1 MEHGQTLAQAARSSA
16 TLTGEFVVD
25 CHMHNARVAKFFSRF
40 EHYRDLITQMNRIGV
55 TCGVVS
61 NLWTTGEHWQAYP
74 EMLAM
79 CETYP
84 GRFWGYLAPD
94 PHRDDHRTE
103 MEKFA
108 ACPCFRGVKLH
119 PVEHKMDF
127 ECPEYQYV
135 YAWAGEREF
144 PVLLHTWGQEVLRFH
159 KLAQSFPRTIFILGH
174 SGGEEDAV
182 RSAIE
187 VAARHENVYL
197 DTACSYVW
205 YGAVEAMARGA
216 GACKVLYG
224 SDAYWNSMEAAVGRI
239 LLAELTDEEKRQILG
254 LNAKRLF
261 HLDQPQRG

>member
-1 MEHGQTLAQAARSSA
+1 MEHGQTLAQAARSGA

-174 SGGEEDAV
+174 SGGEEDAA

-239 LLAELTDEEKRQILG
+239 LLAELTDEERQILG

>member
-1 MEHGQTLAQAARSSA
+1 MEHGQTLAQAARSGA
-16 TLTGEFVVD
+16 ALTGEFVVD

-61 NLWTTGEHWQAYP
+61 NLWTTDEHWQAYP

-135 YAWAGEREF
+135 YAWAGERGF

>member
-1 MEHGQTLAQAARSSA
+1 MEHGQTLAQAARSGA

-25 CHMHNARVAKFFSRF
+25 CHMHNARVAKFFSRI

-159 KLAQSFPRTIFILGH
+159 KLAQSFPEGRKTRRAAPLRWRPATRTFIWT
-174 SGGEEDAV
+174 
-182 RSAIE
+182 RP
-187 VAARHENVYL
+187 AAMCG
-197 DTACSYVW
+197 TARW
-205 YGAVEAMARGA
+205 RLWRGARAPARCCMARTPIGT
-216 GACKVLYG
+216 L
-224 SDAYWNSMEAAVGRI
+224 WRPQWAAFCW
-239 LLAELTDEEKRQILG
+239 LS
-254 LNAKRLF
+254 
-261 HLDQPQRG
+261 

>member
-1 MEHGQTLAQAARSSA
+1 MEHGQTLAQAARSGA

-174 SGGEEDAV
+174 SGG
-182 RSAIE
+182 
-187 VAARHENVYL
+187 
-197 DTACSYVW
+197 
-205 YGAVEAMARGA
+205 
-216 GACKVLYG
+216 
-224 SDAYWNSMEAAVGRI
+224 
-239 LLAELTDEEKRQILG
+239 
-254 LNAKRLF
+254 
-261 HLDQPQRG
+261 

>member
-1 MEHGQTLAQAARSSA
+1 M
-16 TLTGEFVVD
+16 
-25 CHMHNARVAKFFSRF
+25 
-40 EHYRDLITQMNRIGV
+40 
-55 TCGVVS
+55 
-61 NLWTTGEHWQAYP
+61 
-74 EMLAM
+74 
-79 CETYP
+79 
-84 GRFWGYLAPD
+84 
-94 PHRDDHRTE
+94 
-103 MEKFA
+103 
-108 ACPCFRGVKLH
+108 
-119 PVEHKMDF
+119 
-127 ECPEYQYV
+127 
-135 YAWAGEREF
+135 
-144 PVLLHTWGQEVLRFH
+144 LLHTWGQEVLRFH

-174 SGGEEDAV
+174 SGGEEDAA

-261 HLDQPQRG
+261 HLDQLQRG

>member
-1 MEHGQTLAQAARSSA
+1 MEHGQTLAQAARSGA

-174 SGGEEDAV
+174 SGGEEDAA

-197 DTACSYVW
+197 DTAAAMCGTARW
-205 YGAVEAMARGA
+205 RLWRGARAPARCCMARTPIGT
-216 GACKVLYG
+216 L
-224 SDAYWNSMEAAVGRI
+224 WRPQWAAFCW
-239 LLAELTDEEKRQILG
+239 LS
-254 LNAKRLF
+254 
-261 HLDQPQRG
+261 

>member
-1 MEHGQTLAQAARSSA
+1 MEHGQTLAQAARSGA

-74 EMLAM
+74 EML
-79 CETYP
+79 
-84 GRFWGYLAPD
+84 
-94 PHRDDHRTE
+94 
-103 MEKFA
+103 A

>member
-1 MEHGQTLAQAARSSA
+1 MEHGQTLAQAARSGA

-135 YAWAGEREF
+135 YAWAGERGF

-174 SGGEEDAV
+174 SGGQGSGCLERLEFY
-182 RSAIE
+182 I
-187 VAARHENVYL
+187 
-197 DTACSYVW
+197 CQ
-205 YGAVEAMARGA
+205 YGI
-216 GACKVLYG
+216 C
-224 SDAYWNSMEAAVGRI
+224 
-239 LLAELTDEEKRQILG
+239 RQPVMPG
-254 LNAKRLF
+254 ERY
-261 HLDQPQRG
+261 